1 MSRVRTRS
9 TAGQD
14 GVVAY
19 RPVVVALVALSA
31 CAVPLVQVNAL
42 HPQPRA
48 LFPHGVDTL
57 QLYKSRP
64 AGGVAVYSLEA
75 SGEDEP
81 DVEKAV
87 KEKAA
92 GLGCD
97 GIMYTV
103 RLDQKISEGTA
114 LTGKLNSAHEYV
126 SARVDAL
133 CVVVPASIVE
143 SCVASTK
150 LDPSAPPVEVDRAV
164 RDALEAWRAAYEAG
178 NADAAARL
186 YVHDASL
193 NVAQGGSSLL
203 GWTAFE
209 PVLRERLTGAVHLKI
224 GDVQVTATGG
234 AAVVVAGVQRERT
247 RDGATVTDDGVVTLV
262 LRLSVVSEAAGWL
275 IAAEHLSFQRR

>member
-1 MSRVRTRS
+1 MARVHTRS

-14 GVVAY
+14 AVVAY
-19 RPVVVALVALSA
+19 RQVVALVALSA
-31 CAVPLVQVNAL
+31 CAVPVVQVNSL
-42 HPQPRA
+42 HPKPRA
-48 LFPHGVDTL
+48 MFPHGVDTL
-57 QLYKSRP
+57 QLYQSRP

-133 CVVVPASIVE
+133 CVVVPASIVD

-150 LDPSAPPVEVDRAV
+150 LDPSAPPAEVDRAV

-178 NADAAARL
+178 NAEAAAKL
-186 YVHDASL
+186 YVRDASL
-193 NVAQGGSSLL
+193 HIAQDGTSLV
-203 GWTAFE
+203 GWAAFE
-209 PVLRERLTGAVHLKI
+209 PVLRERLTGAVRLKI
-224 GDVQVTATGG
+224 GDARVTATGG
-234 AAVVVAGVQRERT
+234 AAVVVAAVQRERT

-275 IAAEHLSFQRR
+275 IAAEHVSFQRR